1 MPARLKLASLY
12 LLLVAACSSDKQPE
26 PAAPVEA
33 EPAAADRAPPGPV
46 VVAAARPPQMMIPVL
61 EGWRAET
68 GGRFELALADDG
80 DAPAQTDLV
89 VLGSLADTWDIAEA
103 DELRPVFRDSINSN
117 IDARLRDAESRWTAL
132 SKRGRVVVY
141 NPSLVAVADLGSLQD
156 YASLREERWRGR
168 LCLSSSAVGGN
179 RLLVALLISRHDLRE
194 AERIVRDWRANLA
207 DAVFADDD
215 SLLDAIAAGTCAIG
229 IADSNDAA
237 ATTGA
242 SIHWFADP
250 AATLVDVTTAGVSR
264 HAADPRQA
272 AGLLEWL
279 TTETPNALFA
289 IQDLELP
296 ANPSSPA
303 GNLVDGHAV
312 HLREPVSLS
321 DLGFLVEEADLLVER
336 ARYP

>member
-1 MPARLKLASLY
+1 MSARLKLASLCVV
-12 LLLVAACSSDKQPE
+12 LAAACTRDTPPE
-26 PAAPVEA
+26 PAESAS
-33 EPAAADRAPPGPV
+33 AAANRAAPGSV
-46 VVAAARPPQMMIPVL
+46 VVEAARPPQMMIPVL
-61 EGWRAET
+61 DGWRAET
-68 GGRFELALADDG
+68 GGRFELALADEG
-80 DAPAQTDLV
+80 EAPVQADLV

-117 IDARLRDAESRWTAL
+117 IDPRLRDAESRWTAL

-141 NPSLVAVADLGSLQD
+141 NPSLVAVEDLGSLQD
-156 YASLREERWRGR
+156 YESLREERWRER

-194 AERIVRDWRANLA
+194 AELIVREWRANLA
-207 DAVFADDD
+207 GAVLPDDD
-215 SLLDAIAAGTCAIG
+215 ALLDAVAGGSCAIG

-237 ATTGA
+237 ATAGV
-242 SIHWFADP
+242 SIHWFGDP

-264 HAADPRQA
+264 HAADPDRA

-279 TTETPNALFA
+279 STETPNALFA

-296 ANPSSPA
+296 ANPNSPP
-303 GNLVDGHAV
+303 GNLVGGHAV
-312 HLREPVSLS
+312 HLAEPAALS
-321 DLGFLVEEADLLVER
+321 SLGFLLEEADLLVER